1 LPKNENLEQ
10 EIRNIFFE
18 VFTDLSES
26 DFSWK
31 KHQKEYKNWDS
42 FAQLHLVSLA
52 ESKFSVTLSI
62 DETVSITSAQDL
74 LERIKAHL

>member
-31 KHQKEYKNWDS
+31 NPGADKNIVDGWLKTGDVG
-42 FAQLHLVSLA
+42 HLDPQGYLFL
-52 ESKFSVTLSI
+52 KG
-62 DETVSITSAQDL
+62 DL
-74 LERIKAHL
+74 MM